1 MWSTLKKYA
10 EYNIWAN
17 NRLLNHLNQLP
28 GEAPANALR
37 LFSHVLNAQA
47 IWIARMTDT
56 VCPVKVWQEHTL
68 EQLRALHEQTSN
80 QLYDLLKEAD
90 IKEFNREITYTN
102 SQGLA
107 YTNRVCDIFTH
118 VFNHCTYHRA
128 QVATALRQAGFE
140 PINTDYITYVR
151 IKTGQPV

>member
-17 NRLLNHLNQLP
+17 NRLLNHIDQLP
-28 GEAPANALR
+28 GEAPAHALK

-56 VCPVKVWQEHTL
+56 VCPVKVWQEHNL
-68 EQLRALHEQTSN
+68 EQLRTLHEDTSN
-80 QLYDLLKEAD
+80 RLYDLLKNAD
-90 IKEFNREITYTN
+90 IEEFNREIKYTN
-102 SQGLA
+102 SQGME

-128 QVATALRQAGFE
+128 QVATNLRQNGF
-140 PINTDYITYVR
+140 
-151 IKTGQPV
+151 